1 MKSRIIRKIE
11 AALLSIPV
19 IILYEIVI
27 LMVIPVFP
35 TGSILVASA
44 ASAPPTV
51 TISNIPDYVNALST
65 ISGTTIDATPR
76 TISKVQVQIINQSNN
91 TYWDGSAWQA
101 QVNIQTV
108 DIGGVGHYSS
118 LAFDGNGNPAIS
130 YLDNSKRDLK
140 FARWN
145 GSSWVLQIV
154 DSDGEPWYY
163 TTQVGSYS
171 SLAFDGSGN
180 PAISYCDYTDFFLNV
195 LKLARWNGSSWVLQ
209 TVDSAGDV
217 GYDTSLAFDG
227 NGNPAISY
235 RDNTNDSLKLAR
247 WNGSSWVLQTV
258 DSSGM
263 VGRGTSLAFDGS
275 GNPAISYCDY
285 PDLFSLV
292 TVLKLARWNGSSWVL
307 QTVDSAG
314 NSGSLSFDGSGN
326 PAISYR
332 STNDALKLARWNGS
346 SWVLQTVDSAGG
358 FGSLSFD
365 GSGNPAI
372 SYYQG
377 GLKLARWNGSSWV
390 LQTVDSVG
398 SSSSSLAFDGSGN
411 PAISYF
417 NSTNSSLK
425 FARWNT
431 SWNDVPGS
439 TASWSYT
446 LPTLTNVSSYGSSYT
461 IFSRIIDSNGNL
473 LATTSKYFT
482 YDSATPAI
490 SSVSVSNN
498 ISATSVTINW
508 TTNEASTSQ
517 IEYGTSTSY
526 GSVSALDS
534 KSVTSHSVKITGLTP
549 GTVYHYRV
557 KSKDTLI
564 NEGVSADGTFTTPP
578 PAISGD
584 INSDGYVTV
593 LDAILVLQV
602 SASLHPSDVRPDYV
616 ESGADVNG
624 DNKIGLAEV
633 IYILQTVS
641 EIR

>member
-263 VGRGTSLAFDGS
+263 VGRGTSLA
-275 GNPAISYCDY
+275 
-285 PDLFSLV
+285 
-292 TVLKLARWNGSSWVL
+292 
-307 QTVDSAG
+307 
-314 NSGSLSFDGSGN
+314 FDGSGN